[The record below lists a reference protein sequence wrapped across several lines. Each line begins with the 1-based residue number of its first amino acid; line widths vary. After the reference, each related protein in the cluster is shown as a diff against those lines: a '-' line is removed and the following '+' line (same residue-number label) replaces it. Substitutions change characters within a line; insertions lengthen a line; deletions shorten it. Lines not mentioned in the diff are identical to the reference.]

1 MISQQRISVQPY
13 HLVVIVVFFVLG
25 LLNVLHHELW
35 RDEMQAW
42 SLAYHSDTLG
52 NLYQN
57 TRYEGHPMLWFLI
70 LFLVKSVT
78 TNVMAMQFVHL
89 LIAGAAVVVFLLY
102 SPFSRLQKVL
112 YSFGYFAVYEYCVIS
127 RNYGISV
134 LLLFLCCV
142 LLTREN
148 KRYILLGIL
157 LVLLAQ
163 TNIFFTILAVMLA
176 GYALLDYWLYPSGKF
191 AWRTPSSSLVVG
203 ALIFIIGLVAT
214 AYNVIP
220 PPDGGWASD
229 WNFELKPGAMV
240 VPITHIWDSYVP
252 IPRLTREFWNTN
264 VFDWLGALLFEH
276 HGKLIRM
283 IKLSISIGIIV
294 YLLLLFIRKP
304 TVFFLFAFGTLVIMA
319 FGYVKYLENLRMRHL
334 GSLFFLLIASYWL
347 FYYAPSIRIPFR
359 RIAWASDF
367 CNKYRQAVL
376 TAILVTG
383 VLGAGVAVYM
393 DYRYPFSESKDV
405 ADFIEDNGYKAYP
418 TAGIFDFA
426 MTPIAG
432 YLGKDIYYPQ
442 ANRWGSYIIWDNRRT
457 GATEEECLKKTQALM
472 NALQHDVLI
481 IFSREPKTSFIPLT
495 KVREFTSS
503 IAEENYY
510 VYLMKYPSR
519 TSVSSAR

>member
-1 MISQQRISVQPY
+1 MITQQRIPVQPY

-25 LLNVLHHELW
+25 LLNILHHELW

-52 NLYQN
+52 HLYQN
-57 TRYEGHPMLWFLI
+57 TRYEGHPLLWFLI
-70 LFLVKSVT
+70 LFLVTSVSS
-78 TNVMAMQFVHL
+78 NVMVMQFVHL

-102 SPFSRLQKVL
+102 SPFSKVQKIL

-142 LLTREN
+142 LLTRTH

-163 TNIFFTILAVMLA
+163 TNIFYTILAVMLA

-191 AWRTPSSSLVVG
+191 AWRTPSMGLVVG
-203 ALIFIIGLVAT
+203 ALIFIIGLLAT

-220 PPDGGWASD
+220 PADGGWASG
-229 WNFELKPGAMV
+229 WNLEFDPGAMV

-252 IPRLTREFWNTN
+252 IPQLTREFWNTN
-264 VFDWLGALLFEH
+264 AFDWLGALLFQH

-283 IKLSISIGIIV
+283 IKLFLCVGIIV

-304 TVFFLFAFGTLVIMA
+304 AVFFLFAFGTLVIMV

-334 GSLFFLLIASYWL
+334 GSLFYLLIASYWL
-347 FYYAPSIRIPFR
+347 SYYAPFIRIPFR
-359 RIAWASDF
+359 RIASASDF
-367 CNKYRQAVL
+367 CYRYRQTVL

-383 VLGAGVAVYM
+383 VFGAGVAMYM
-393 DYRYPFSESKDV
+393 DYHYPFSESKNV

-418 TAGIFDFA
+418 TVGVSDFA

-457 GATEEECLKKTQALM
+457 GATEEECLKRTHALM
-472 NALQHDVLI
+472 NTLQHDVLI
-481 IFSREPKTSFIPLT
+481 IFSQEPKTLSFPLM

-503 IAEENYY
+503 IAKENYY
-510 VYLMKYPSR
+510 IYLMKYSSR
-519 TSVSSAR
+519 I